1 MSRGG
6 GTGDGGGSGVVGG
19 TGVGGAEGGGVGDGA
34 TGDIRGTLNE
44 QTHHDKEQRQR
55 QGEVSD

>member
-6 GTGDGGGSGVVGG
+6 GTGGGGGSGVVGG
-19 TGVGGAEGGGVGDGA
+19 TGVCRAEGGGVGDRS

-44 QTHHDKEQRQR
+44 QRQR
-55 QGEVSD
+55 QEPGGGSD